1 MGPTGRSGAGGRTNG
16 RAVVGAVLAVAMLAL
31 AAPGLGWVAAP
42 DPLWLPGVY
51 DGGDPDELVL
61 TLGRTDG
68 VEPSPVLAPVPV
80 ATPVVALDPRP
91 LMPVLTPA
99 VGPPRP
105 RAPPGV

>member
-1 MGPTGRSGAGGRTNG
+1 VRGGGRTG
-16 RAVVGAVLAVAMLAL
+16 ALSWAAVLAVAMLAL

-80 ATPVVALDPRP
+80 AAPVVALDPRP